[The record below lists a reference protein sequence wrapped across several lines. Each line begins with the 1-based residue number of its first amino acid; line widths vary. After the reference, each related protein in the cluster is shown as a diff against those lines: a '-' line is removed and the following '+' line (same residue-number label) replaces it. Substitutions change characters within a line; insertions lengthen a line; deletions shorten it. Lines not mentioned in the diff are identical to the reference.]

1 MLEKPKQTF
10 WPTQYM
16 HPNIHSSII
25 YNTQDTEEPKCPL
38 TDEWV
43 NKICDM
49 YTHIPIH
56 AWEYYS
62 AIIKNES
69 LPFAALLDLG
79 SIMLSE
85 KSQGKT
91 NAV

>member
-10 WPTQYM
+10 WPTRYM
-16 HPNIHSSII
+16 HPNIHSNII
-25 YNTQDTEEPKCPL
+25 YNTQNIEEPKYPL
-38 TDEWV
+38 TDKWV

-49 YTHIPIH
+49 YTHIHIH

-62 AIIKNES
+62 DIIKNES
-69 LPFAALLDLG
+69 LPFAALMDLG